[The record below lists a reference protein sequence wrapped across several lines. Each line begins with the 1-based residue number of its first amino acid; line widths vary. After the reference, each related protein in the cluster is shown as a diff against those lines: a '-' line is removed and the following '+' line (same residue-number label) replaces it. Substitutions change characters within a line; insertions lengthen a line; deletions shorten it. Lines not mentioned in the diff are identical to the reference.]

1 MIIKLNIVEMI
12 GFESKMLM
20 GGKYAY
26 GLIVELLKLQEFPSE
41 LKVTRTKM
49 SPT

>member
-1 MIIKLNIVEMI
+1 MIIKLNIMEII
-12 GFESKMLM
+12 GFECKMLL

-41 LKVTRTKM
+41 LKVTRTKKAL
-49 SPT
+49 T